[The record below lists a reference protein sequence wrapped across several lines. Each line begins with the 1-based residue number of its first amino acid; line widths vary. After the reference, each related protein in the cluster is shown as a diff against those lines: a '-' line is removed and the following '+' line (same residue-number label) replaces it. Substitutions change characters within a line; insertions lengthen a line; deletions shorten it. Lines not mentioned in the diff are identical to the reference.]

1 MQLHTHGLIQLYKYS
16 IFNHHVKAQFYT
28 IFLSGCNGLYKTME
42 PVTGTGGKSWGK
54 LLIR

>member
-28 IFLSGCNGLYKTME
+28 IFYTIFPSGYNGL
-42 PVTGTGGKSWGK
+42 
-54 LLIR
+54 